1 MGIQILN
8 KDVSII
14 SSVMVTPKASI
25 GSVGGTFVSEVGG
38 VAPFLITPPG
48 LSSYNPCANP
58 FNPPTTVI
66 NMVWGG
72 TPAPTITYD
81 WIDSNE
87 ASSIGQYTDALVLQY
102 DMFDMTIYCLITAT
116 NSAGV
121 TQTQTAELTSFDC
134 S

>member
-8 KDVSII
+8 KDVSLI
-14 SSVMVTPKASI
+14 SSIAGIPKASI
-25 GSVGGTFVSEVGG
+25 GSVGGKTGWVGG

-48 LSSYNPCANP
+48 LSTYSPCANP
-58 FNPPTTVI
+58 YNPPTTVI

-121 TQTQTAELTSFDC
+121 TQTQTAELTSLDC